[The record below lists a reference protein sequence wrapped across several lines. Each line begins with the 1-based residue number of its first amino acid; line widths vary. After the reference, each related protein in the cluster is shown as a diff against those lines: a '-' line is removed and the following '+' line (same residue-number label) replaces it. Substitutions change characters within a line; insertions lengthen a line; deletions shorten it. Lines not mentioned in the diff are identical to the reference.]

1 MFHRPHLGSGGLGS
15 RHAAGP
21 IALNNLPTDDA
32 AAGAGLLE
40 KPSSAP
46 PSDPSP
52 RVGVLARLVPETV
65 FDVLLVAL
73 AFGALAVWFVA
84 LGGVRIG
91 DVGDL
96 GLVDALP
103 AGAVA
108 ALAALAAGFALALAR
123 NRLGIAVLYV
133 VVLVLALYGALVPIE
148 QVASFNVSWRHAG
161 IADHL
166 ARAGGVDPGIDA
178 YFNWPGFFAVLA
190 LAADAAG
197 VQDPLVFAPW
207 ASVAANLL
215 YLPPLAMIAHSAGG
229 DARLVPLTLW
239 VFVLANW
246 VGQDYLS
253 PQALSFGL
261 FLVVLAVV
269 LTWFGGPGSGPAT
282 RPRFARGLRLAIAG
296 ESATPATVP
305 RGGRDAV
312 LLVALVAAAT
322 TVPSHQLT
330 PFALVLVL
338 ALLVAFGRT
347 WLRGLPLLLTVAIA
361 AWLVFMTISYL
372 SGNIEAL
379 KAQLG
384 ALTSTLSSS
393 VVDRVGGSE
402 GHTLVVRARLIFT
415 GLLWLAA
422 LAGAIIRLRGG
433 LRTWSLAI
441 LALAPFGLP
450 FLQPY
455 GGEIVLRVYLFA
467 LPGVA
472 VLVASLILAA
482 AGSAERRVAAVVLLV
497 TVGLMG
503 AFLVTRHGNDRVWLF
518 SRDEASIVDRV
529 YDIAAPGSVLAA
541 PSTTLPWQHRR
552 YAELEH
558 VSLERLQVPGVR
570 GSGGPPLARAVY
582 ALIKRQ
588 GDGYGYVIVTRSL
601 LAYDELLGS
610 PTWGSVP
617 QLERALDGSPFFRR
631 LISGRD
637 ARVWVTVREP
647 KPEPR
652 G

>member
-1 MFHRPHLGSGGLGS
+1 VFHRPQLGSGVLASRRADGS
-15 RHAAGP
+15 
-21 IALNNLPTDDA
+21 IALNNLPADDA
-32 AAGAGLLE
+32 AAVAGVRD
-40 KPSSAP
+40 KPSP
-46 PSDPSP
+46 PEPP
-52 RVGVLARLVPETV
+52 ARAGVLARLVPGMV

-73 AFGALAVWFVA
+73 AFGALAAWFAA

-91 DVGDL
+91 DIGDL

-103 AGAVA
+103 CSAVA
-108 ALAALAAGFALALAR
+108 ALVALAAGFAVALAR
-123 NRLGIAVLYV
+123 DRLGVAVLYV

-207 ASVAANLL
+207 ASAAANLL

-282 RPRFARGLRLAIAG
+282 RPRFARGLRLAIAH
-296 ESATPATVP
+296 EPAAPATVP
-305 RGGRDAV
+305 RSGRDAV
-312 LLVALVAAAT
+312 LLVALAAAAT

-330 PFALVLVL
+330 PFALVLAL

-441 LALAPFGLP
+441 LALAPFMLP

-467 LPGVA
+467 LPAVA
-472 VLVASLILAA
+472 VLVASLILAV
-482 AGSAERRVAAVVLLV
+482 AGSAPRRAGAVVLIV
-497 TVGLMG
+497 SVGLMG
-503 AFLVTRHGNDRVWLF
+503 AFLLTRHGNDRVWLF
-518 SRDEASIVDRV
+518 SRDEATIVDRV

-541 PSTTLPWQHRR
+541 PSTALPWQHRR

-558 VSLERLQVPGVR
+558 VSLERLRVPGVQR
-570 GSGGPPLARAVY
+570 AGGPSLARAVY
-582 ALIKRQ
+582 ARIKRQ

-610 PTWGSVP
+610 PSWGRVP

-631 LISGRD
+631 LVSGRD
-637 ARVWVTVREP
+637 GRVWVTVREF
-647 KPEPR
+647 KPESR
-652 G
+652 R